1 MQNDDELVREKK
13 LKLSKSLDQQIN
25 SLKCYKDCFYY
36 MSNRGIYYQ
45 NKLKLSLGADHLLVP
60 YIKHF
65 FKKNRDLELDF

>member
-1 MQNDDELVREKK
+1 
-13 LKLSKSLDQQIN
+13 
-25 SLKCYKDCFYY
+25 

-65 FKKNRDLELDF
+65 LKKNRDLELDF